1 MTVKHLNP
9 PGLHNNPVF
18 SQGIVLPANARIV
31 LIGGQNSVNDKGEV
45 VHKGDMARQTAQ
57 ALANMVQVLEA
68 AGAGVEHLVKTT
80 IIMRDDA
87 DLQAGFGEWMKVWGG
102 RANPPL
108 VTAMRVTALANP
120 DFLIEIEAMAVLP

>member
-1 MTVKHLNP
+1 MTVQHINP

-18 SQGIVLPANARIV
+18 SQGIVLPASARIL

-45 VHKGDMARQTAQ
+45 VHKDDMARQTAQ
-57 ALANMVQVLEA
+57 ALANMVKVLEA
-68 AGAGVEHLVKTT
+68 SGAGVEHLVKTT

-87 DLQAGFGEWMKVWGG
+87 DLQAGFGEWMKVWGQ
-102 RANPPL
+102 RKNPPL
-108 VTAMRVTALANP
+108 VTALRVTALANP